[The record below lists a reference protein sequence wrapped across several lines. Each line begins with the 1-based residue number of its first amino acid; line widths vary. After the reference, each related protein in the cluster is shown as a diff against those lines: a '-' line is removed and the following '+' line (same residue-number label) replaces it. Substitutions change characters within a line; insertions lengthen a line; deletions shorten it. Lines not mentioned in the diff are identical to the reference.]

1 ALFESAISSLESSG
15 SFETFDRLEFLKE
28 YIDPLYKKLG
38 SLQTVPTNSPLKKTT
53 PWNPNSSSIFGAD
66 FLDPYFFSGLKKEED
81 NTQMRNLGKDLFYD
95 ATISNNRQL
104 SCASCHNPEKAF
116 TDNIPKSISNV
127 QGKTVLRNAS
137 TLLNAAYADTYFYDL
152 RAFTLEQQAEHVIF
166 NE

>member
-1 ALFESAISSLESSG
+1 
-15 SFETFDRLEFLKE
+15 
-28 YIDPLYKKLG
+28 
-38 SLQTVPTNSPLKKTT
+38 
-53 PWNPNSSSIFGAD
+53 
-66 FLDPYFFSGLKKEED
+66 YFFSGLKKEED

-127 QGKTVLRNAS
+127 QGKTLLRNAP
-137 TLLNAAYADTYFYDL
+137 TLLNAAYADRYFYDL

-166 NE
+166 HEDEFNTAYSHILKKLNDNEAYMRKFKMVFGKGEINREKFSKALASDVLSLTSWNSKFDK